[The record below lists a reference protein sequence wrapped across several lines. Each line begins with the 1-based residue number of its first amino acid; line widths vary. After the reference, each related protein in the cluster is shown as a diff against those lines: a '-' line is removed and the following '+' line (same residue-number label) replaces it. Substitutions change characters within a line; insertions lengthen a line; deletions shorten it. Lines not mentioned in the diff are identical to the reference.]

1 MSMKHKV
8 NALLYYIPFDY
19 QPCLVKHVTPY
30 YEEGDAH
37 AMITVEFTDNDVR
50 TIPVAIQDIYLATE
64 VPPTP
69 KPRPE
74 LQPVV
79 RKQNILQRIFSPA
92 KKQGLKLSVMFN
104 TGVYPVLLLLC
115 SLSAQAQSGE
125 PVSDTSY
132 VTKQGSL
139 FYETKMSTYRDGSEI
154 TTKTLIGDTL
164 ALVQAAKDRLVSR
177 AATMSVDIRFV
188 STFRKSFTQ
197 LLRES
202 DAVLA
207 LTGIDPQKAVQN
219 EYSTAFLAGTWTIK
233 RDGTNSDITF
243 ALNGQ
248 GALRYAINGGATKQ
262 AILIGQALRLKNYPS
277 NGSDV
282 DLYALPGGVWVDATR
297 AVVLRPPGNNSPVN
311 RAATAPP
318 KASKKG

>member
-1 MSMKHKV
+1 MKHKIGS
-8 NALLYYIPFDY
+8 LLYYIPFDY

-30 YEEGDAH
+30 YEEGDPH

-50 TIPVAIQDIYLATE
+50 TIPVAIQDIYLATDT
-64 VPPTP
+64 PPEA

-74 LQPVV
+74 IQPVV
-79 RKQNILQRIFSPA
+79 RKQNILQRIFAPA
-92 KKQGLKLSVMFN
+92 KNPVLKLVTM
-104 TGVYPVLLLLC
+104 LLLC

-139 FYETKMSTYRDGSEI
+139 FYETKMSNYQDGSEI

-282 DLYALPGGVWVDATR
+282 DLYALPGRVWVDATR

-311 RAATAPP
+311 RAATQPP